1 MPHTYT
7 LFAPQGVL
15 FASHVQFICTT
26 GRVVFIL
33 FARQGVLRVG
43 GMDVVW
49 RINDDWGRIKF
60 FE

>member
-1 MPHTYT
+1 MIRTLYLHDRACGLHDTYT
-7 LFAPQGVL
+7 LFA
-15 FASHVQFICTT
+15 
-26 GRVVFIL
+26 
-33 FARQGVLRVG
+33 RQGALRVG